1 MATIPSAAIN
11 VIIAEVLY
19 DDGFINVKY
28 HLL

>member
-1 MATIPSAAIN
+1 MITIPRAAI
-11 VIIAEVLY
+11 IAITAEVRY